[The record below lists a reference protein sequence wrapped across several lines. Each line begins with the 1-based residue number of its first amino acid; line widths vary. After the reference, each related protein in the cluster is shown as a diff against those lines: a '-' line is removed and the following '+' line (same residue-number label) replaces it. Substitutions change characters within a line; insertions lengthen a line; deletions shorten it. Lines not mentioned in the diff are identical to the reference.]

1 MAAANVSIIGTLVE
15 MIHTARQQR
24 AAGWLAQRSDGAS
37 SASAAASAAQHEALP
52 ESFAQQLQAAAAQ
65 DANYLRMGAF
75 SDEERAEHGLQSAA
89 HGDEGYVYTREGKLM
104 LPDDAALRT
113 AALDLAHD
121 NSAHQGRDRTYH
133 WLAERCYWP
142 GMQQEVARYVRGC
155 ERCQRAKP
163 STQGAQGMP
172 KSLDIPA
179 YPWHTI
185 GMDWIGPFAVSPR
198 GHDYVLVVTCKF
210 GGGVIYIPTTKE
222 ATAGDTLRLIRERVV
237 AEHGWPAAIVSDS
250 DARFRSALWSGFWER
265 QGTKLLRS
273 TAYQPQTDGITERA
287 NRTMLEA
294 LRACVQ
300 QNPQDWD
307 LLLPDMQ
314 LAVNSSRNASTGLT
328 PFFMTHGREAR
339 TELDAQLEQ
348 AGAQQRSSQHYP
360 GAAELAR
367 AVATA
372 AEQARAHMTT
382 AQAKQRADSE
392 RGRRAP
398 VIGVGDWVLVTT
410 ANARQRGPLPAGH
423 TRKLQDKFSGPYE
436 VLEMRGDN
444 AARLRLAAGDRRHP
458 TLNLNKLKLWT
469 DGMRSHPQRRSYAAP
484 VAGAAAAAAAAGAA
498 APEPPPFEYVSDE
511 ASEGEDVFEVEA
523 ILDSRSRLGRRQYL
537 VKWRGYGAHQA
548 TWQSAA
554 DVAGAAELVQ
564 GFEEQQ
570 RGRVAAPYRRR

>member
-1 MAAANVSIIGTLVE
+1 
-15 MIHTARQQR
+15 
-24 AAGWLAQRSDGAS
+24 
-37 SASAAASAAQHEALP
+37 LP
-52 ESFAQQLQAAAAQ
+52 VPFAQQLQAAAAQ
-65 DANYLRMGAF
+65 DVDYQRMAAF

-142 GMQQEVARYVRGC
+142 GMQQEVALYVRGC

-210 GGGVIYIPTTKE
+210 GGGVVYIPTTKD
-222 ATAGDTLRLIRERVV
+222 ADAGDTLRLIRERVV
-237 AEHGWPAAIVSDS
+237 AEHGWPAAIISDS
-250 DARFRSALWSGFWER
+250 DARFRSALWSNFWER

-273 TAYQPQTDGITERA
+273 TAYHPQTDGITERA
-287 NRTMLEA
+287 NRTMVEA

-300 QNPQDWD
+300 QNADDWD
-307 LLLPDMQ
+307 LLLPDVQ
-314 LAVNSSRNASTGLT
+314 LAVNSSRNASTGFT
-328 PFFMTHGREAR
+328 PYFMTHGREAR
-339 TELDAQLEQ
+339 TELDAQMKQ
-348 AGAQQRSSQHYP
+348 AGARPRDSQHYP
-360 GAAELAR
+360 GAFELAR
-367 AVATA
+367 AVAKA
-372 AEQARAHMTT
+372 AEQARRHMTA

-392 RGRRAP
+392 RGRRTP

-410 ANARQRGPLPAGH
+410 ANARQRGPLPAGQ

-444 AARLRLAAGDRRHP
+444 AARLHLPAGDRRHP
-458 TLNLNKLKLWT
+458 TLNLSKLKLWT
-469 DGMRSHPQRRSYAAP
+469 DGTQSHPCRRSYVSANTAP
-484 VAGAAAAAAAAGAA
+484 ASAAAAAAAE
-498 APEPPPFEYVSDE
+498 EPPPFEYINDDGEPVYE
-511 ASEGEDVFEVEA
+511 AESILEA
-523 ILDSRSRLGRRQYL
+523 RTENRRRLYR
-537 VKWRGYGAHQA
+537 VKWRGYGDDEA
-548 TWQSAA
+548 TWQFAE
-554 DVAGAAELVQ
+554 DLTEAAELVQ
-564 GFEEQQ
+564 RFEAQQ
-570 RGRVAAPYRRR
+570 SRRATAASQPHPRR